1 MKMII
6 INGSPKAEKG
16 NTEIFIREFQKGMK
30 NPCEVRY
37 VARESAKMI
46 AEDLKHYDTV
56 IIAMPLYVHAMP
68 GIVMKLIEELEPAE
82 GAGKSMGF
90 IVQSGFIE
98 SAQSKYLERYLS
110 TLTKRLNYEYLGT
123 VIKGGS
129 AGVYMMPEKMNA
141 KLFAKLQ
148 SLGSYFEE
156 NRSFRKDVVEEL
168 GTPHSLTKKK
178 SRLMQFYFKVGLG
191 DSIFW
196 RMLLRNNHASDKKF
210 DRPFAE

>member
-6 INGSPKAEKG
+6 INGSPKGEKG
-16 NTEIFIREFQKGMK
+16 NTEIFIREFIKGME

-37 VARESAKMI
+37 LARESSRKI
-46 AEDLKHYDTV
+46 AEDLHNYDTV
-56 IIAMPLYVHAMP
+56 LMAMPLYVHAMP
-68 GIVMKLIEELEPAE
+68 GIVMKLFEEMVPAE
-82 GAGKSMGF
+82 GEGKSIGF

-110 TLTKRLNYEYLGT
+110 SITNRMNYTYIGT

-129 AGVYMMPEKMNA
+129 AGVYMMPDKMNA
-141 KLFAKLQ
+141 KLFAKLS
-148 SLGSYFEE
+148 SLGSHFEK
-156 NRSFRKDVVEEL
+156 NISFRPEIVAEL
-168 GTPHSLTKKK
+168 AVPISLTKKK

-196 RMLLRNNHASDKKF
+196 RMLLRNNHASDRKF
-210 DRPFAE
+210 DQPFAR